1 MGVQISTVDGN
12 KHLSIREAARR
23 LLRYEIKKFV
33 ASENYNSG
41 VDNLILE
48 LSDIQPGKIINPE
61 FEISS
66 STEKLEIY
74 SFENKIVQLGGLE
87 PEDSIC
93 WVPGILENIWVEFS
107 KYAKALSEAGYP
119 GCLHCGGKDADEEW
133 NESLRRSEMMKKD

>member
-33 ASENYNSG
+33 ASESYNSG
-41 VDNLILE
+41 VDDLILE

-61 FEISS
+61 FETSS

-74 SFENKIVQLGGLE
+74 SFENKIVQ
-87 PEDSIC
+87 
-93 WVPGILENIWVEFS
+93 
-107 KYAKALSEAGYP
+107 
-119 GCLHCGGKDADEEW
+119 
-133 NESLRRSEMMKKD
+133 